1 MFYFTYYHLTTKQS
15 KKKEWEDKIKA
26 LKSRLDSL
34 ERGVKEGIEM
44 TLEAQKEFGIEKK
57 KLLNN
62 DAQVSMDKET
72 KRKELEEKLTSLKN
86 RVRAWR
92 SEIEEGI
99 AYTIEIEK
107 KYGLK
112 KKEVTE

>member
-1 MFYFTYYHLTTKQS
+1 
-15 KKKEWEDKIKA
+15 
-26 LKSRLDSL
+26 
-34 ERGVKEGIEM
+34 
-44 TLEAQKEFGIEKK
+44 
-57 KLLNN
+57 
-62 DAQVSMDKET
+62 MDKET

-107 KYGLK
+107 KYEIK